1 MPRGQKIKIQKRSSI
16 VLDSIKTLKMVHIKK
31 KKKPE
36 LPVKMR
42 FGVLG
47 FFFFFFFL
55 IGLRISMTF

>member
-1 MPRGQKIKIQKRSSI
+1 M
-16 VLDSIKTLKMVHIKK
+16 LDSIKTLKMVHIK

-47 FFFFFFFL
+47 FFFL
-55 IGLRISMTF
+55 IGLRISMTFFFFLRISMTF